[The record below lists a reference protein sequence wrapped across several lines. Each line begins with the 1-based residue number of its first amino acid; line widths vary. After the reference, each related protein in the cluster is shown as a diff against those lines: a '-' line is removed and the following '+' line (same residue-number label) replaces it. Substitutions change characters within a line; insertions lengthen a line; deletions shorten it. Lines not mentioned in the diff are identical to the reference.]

1 VWPGQEQHG
10 LVWHPT
16 SECSNLEWLQVFHH
30 ICHDLEFH
38 PSVLKQGW
46 PIKYNAN
53 VDRFHRD
60 VRVTYDSCQGNS
72 KVQIRFS
79 GCEGG

>member
-1 VWPGQEQHG
+1 
-10 LVWHPT
+10 
-16 SECSNLEWLQVFHH
+16 VFHH